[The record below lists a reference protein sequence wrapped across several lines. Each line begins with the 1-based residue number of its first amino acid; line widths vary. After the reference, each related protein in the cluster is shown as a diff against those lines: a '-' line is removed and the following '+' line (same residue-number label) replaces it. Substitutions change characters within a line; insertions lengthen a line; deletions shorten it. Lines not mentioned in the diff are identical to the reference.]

1 VTFSS
6 AGSTAGDSSALTY
19 AWDFTNDGTTDST
32 AANPSHTY
40 NSTGSFTAR
49 LTVRNTGNGLTSTA
63 TTTVV
68 VGNTRPTVTITVPD
82 GGFSDFGDKIP
93 YTVAVTDPEDSSID
107 CTRVSVQT
115 QLGHDS
121 HAHPLD
127 VYPGCSGVLLTEA
140 DAGDGHGPGQNLY
153 TVVTAQYTDGGGA
166 GGVPALVGSTKAQ
179 LQAKSKEAEHFTSQ
193 SGVAVFDRSTARAG
207 KRLGDIDHNDWIAF
221 SPVNLKNIASVTVG
235 ASSGGLGGDVE
246 FRAGSP
252 TGTLLG
258 KATIGSTGS
267 YDNVVSPTV
276 TLTNKPTGTF
286 DLYVKFVNANQGTST
301 QDLLALDWL
310 RFNGAGVKQEP
321 GGTLSATAT
330 PATGTASLAVAFAA
344 TTTVGTGQ
352 TISDYSWDFGDNSAV
367 VHGASL
373 TSTSHT
379 YTRRGSYT
387 ARVTVT
393 YGDGQ
398 TRSANL
404 AVSVS

>member
-40 NSTGSFTAR
+40 TGTGSFTAR

-63 TTTVV
+63 TTAVV
-68 VGNTRPTVTITVPD
+68 VGNTRPTVTINVPD
-82 GGFSDFGDKIP
+82 GGFSDFGDRIP
-93 YTVAVTDPEDSSID
+93 YTVTVTDPEDSSID

-166 GGVPALVGSTKAQ
+166 GGTPALVGSTKAQ
-179 LQAKSKEAEHFTSQ
+179 LQAKNKEAEHFTGQ
-193 SGVAVFDRSTARAG
+193 SGISVFDRPAARAG
-207 KRLGDIDHNDWIAF
+207 KRLGDIDHNEWISFA
-221 SPVNLKNIASVTVG
+221 PVNLKNIGSITVG

-258 KATIGSTGS
+258 KATISPTGS

-276 TLTNKPTGTF
+276 ALANKPTGTF
-286 DLYVKFVNANQGTST
+286 ELYVKFVNANQGTST
-301 QDLLALDWL
+301 QDLVALDWL

-321 GGTLSATAT
+321 GGTLTASAT
-330 PATGTASLAVAFAA
+330 PATGTKPLAVSFAA
-344 TTTVGTGQ
+344 TATAGSGV
-352 TISDYSWDFGDNSAV
+352 TISDYSWDFGDNAAV
-367 VHGASL
+367 VHGPTL

-379 YTRRGSYT
+379 YTVAGSYT

-393 YGDGQ
+393 YSTGE
-398 TRSANL
+398 TRASTL
-404 AVSVS
+404 AVTVS